1 MKKNDYNELTNVY
14 SKTLPILYK
23 SMLIGFLAGIVVVL
37 YRIVLFHTEHFTF
50 EIYDMFRANI
60 KLVPLLFLGL
70 GILGYSAGVLVS
82 RFPMIGGSGIPQVK
96 GIIMGYLHDSWLG
109 TLVAK
114 FLCGTIGI
122 LGGLSLGR
130 EGPSIQLGACIAE
143 GLGDKISKSRT
154 EKKILIA
161 SGASAGLAAAFNAP
175 IAGTMFALEEIF
187 KYFSPIILISTMA
200 SAMIADL
207 ISKTVFGLKPVFNFT
222 ISSNIPL
229 NGYWLICLMGLVL
242 GVLGALYNF
251 TTIKTQKIYK
261 SITWL
266 NVKTRPLV
274 AFFCAGVFGLIFP
287 HILGGGH
294 KIIDEMTSSNGIS
307 FLLMLLVL
315 KFLFSMIS
323 FGSGAAGG
331 IFFPLLVMGAL
342 IGAIF
347 GNIATGIFGFD
358 NSLYFNFVILAMAG
372 FFTAIVRAPMT
383 GIILLVEMTGSFSH
397 LLSLSIVCIIAYIV
411 ADVLNSAPIY
421 DSLLDN
427 LINKSDKPKF
437 EPYKKVTIETVVHYG
452 SFAEGKSLKELS
464 IPKDCLL
471 VSIQRHGADII
482 PNGSSTLKAED
493 YLVFLTDTD
502 KEAISREF
510 LEDLTSA

>member
-1 MKKNDYNELTNVY
+1 MKKNNYNELTNVY
-14 SKTLPILYK
+14 SNTLPILYK

-37 YRIVLFHTEHFTF
+37 YRIVLFHTEHITF
-50 EIYDMFRANI
+50 EIYDIFRANI
-60 KLVPLLFLGL
+60 KLIPILFLGL
-70 GILGYSAGVLVS
+70 GILGYLSGVLVS
-82 RFPMIGGSGIPQVK
+82 KFPMIGGSGIPQVK

-114 FLCGTIGI
+114 FLCGTLGI

-143 GLGDKISKSRT
+143 GIGNKISKSRA

-207 ISKTVFGLKPVFNFT
+207 ISKTVFGLKPVFNFS

-261 SITWL
+261 SIPWL

-274 AFFCAGVFGLIFP
+274 AFFCAGIFGLIFP

-307 FLLMLLVL
+307 FLLVLLVL

-347 GNIATGIFGFD
+347 GNIATGLFGFD

-397 LLSLSIVCIIAYIV
+397 LLSLSIVCIISYIV
-411 ADVLNSAPIY
+411 ADILNSAPIY

-427 LINKSDKPKF
+427 LIHKSDKPIF

-464 IPKDCLL
+464 FPKDCLL

-482 PNGSSTLKAED
+482 PNGSSTIKAED

-502 KEAISREF
+502 KEATNREL

>member
-1 MKKNDYNELTNVY
+1 MKKNNYNELTNLH

-23 SMLIGFLAGIVVVL
+23 SMLVGFLAGIVVVL
-37 YRIVLFHTEHFTF
+37 YRIVLFHTEHLSF
-50 EIYDMFRANI
+50 ELYSFFRSNI
-60 KLVPLLFLGL
+60 KFIPIMFLGL
-70 GILGYSAGVLVS
+70 GILGYTCGFLISK
-82 RFPMIGGSGIPQVK
+82 FPMIGGSGIPQVK
-96 GIIMGYLHDSWLG
+96 GIIMGYLKDSWLG
-109 TLVAK
+109 TLIAK
-114 FLCGTIGI
+114 FICGSIGI

-143 GLGDKISKSRT
+143 GIGDKIAKSRT

-207 ISKTVFGLKPVFNFT
+207 ISKTIFGLKPVFNFA

-229 NGYWLICLMGLVL
+229 RGYWLICIMGVVL
-242 GVLGALYNF
+242 GITGALYNF
-251 TTIKTQKIYK
+251 ITLKTQKLYK
-261 SITWL
+261 HISFL
-266 NVKTRPLV
+266 NSKTRPLV
-274 AFFCAGVFGLIFP
+274 AFMFAGIFGLFFP

-294 KIIDEMTSSNGIS
+294 KIIDEMTISSSIS
-307 FLLMLLVL
+307 FLILLLVL
-315 KFLFSMIS
+315 KFIFSMIS
-323 FGSGAAGG
+323 FGSGASGG

-342 IGAIF
+342 IGSIF
-347 GNIATGIFGFD
+347 GNIATFVFGFD

-411 ADVLNSAPIY
+411 ADILNSEPIY

-427 LINKSDKPKF
+427 LIHKNDKPKF
-437 EPYKKVTIETVVHYG
+437 EPYKKITIETVVHYG
-452 SFAEGKSLKELS
+452 SFAEGKTLKDLSL
-464 IPKDCLL
+464 PKDCLL
-471 VSIQRHGADII
+471 VSIRRHGADII
-482 PNGSSTLKAED
+482 PNGNSVLKAED
-493 YLVFLTDTD
+493 YIVFLTDTD
-502 KEAISREF
+502 KESLNREF
-510 LEDLTSA
+510 IDKITNA

>member
-1 MKKNDYNELTNVY
+1 MKKNNYNELTNVY
-14 SKTLPILYK
+14 SNTLPILYK
-23 SMLIGFLAGIVVVL
+23 SMLIGLLSGIVVVL
-37 YRIVLFHTEHFTF
+37 YRVVLFHTEHISFK
-50 EIYDMFRANI
+50 IYDMFRANI

-70 GILGYSAGVLVS
+70 GILGYLSGVLVS
-82 RFPMIGGSGIPQVK
+82 KFPMIGGSGIPQVK
-96 GIIMGYLHDSWLG
+96 GIIMGYLHDSWFG
-109 TLVAK
+109 TLIAK
-114 FLCGTIGI
+114 FLCGTLGI

-143 GLGDKISKSRT
+143 GVGDKISKSRT

-207 ISKTVFGLKPVFNFT
+207 ISKTVFGLNPVFNFS

-229 NGYWLICLMGLVL
+229 SGYWLICLMGLVL
-242 GVLGALYNF
+242 GILGALYNF
-251 TTIKTQKIYK
+251 TTLKTQKLYK
-261 SITWL
+261 NIPWL
-266 NVKTRPLV
+266 TVKTRPLV

-294 KIIDEMTSSNGIS
+294 KIIDEMTTSNGIS
-307 FLLMLLVL
+307 FLLILLVL
-315 KFLFSMIS
+315 KFMFSMIS

-411 ADVLNSAPIY
+411 ADILNSAPIY

-427 LINKSDKPKF
+427 LIHKSDKPKF

-452 SFAEGKSLKELS
+452 SFAEGKSLKQLS
-464 IPKDCLL
+464 FPKDCLL

-502 KEAISREF
+502 KEALNREL